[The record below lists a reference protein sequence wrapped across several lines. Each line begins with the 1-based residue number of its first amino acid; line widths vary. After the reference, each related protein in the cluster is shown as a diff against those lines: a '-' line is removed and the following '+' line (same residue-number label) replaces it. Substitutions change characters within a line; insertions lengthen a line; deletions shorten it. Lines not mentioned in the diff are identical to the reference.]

1 MSVFKSRFATVF
13 VAAAVLVL
21 FSSLS
26 AVGASMITSSKIKN
40 GTVRSVDIHNG
51 TIGMRDLNAHT
62 KGAIQQHS
70 ASSSQSAP
78 QLAAPPGRTKYD
90 GPNWSI
96 IDRNVEGNG
105 DAYLR
110 SGPTEGGSTP
120 PAGVGSLG
128 IRTGS
133 ATDKTAFGNEVDF
146 AGDRVADLSN
156 VSYSVFVTGED
167 LQRSPWNAPSVTFEI
182 DPNLE
187 SSSSNYSSL
196 VFVTN
201 QAQANT
207 WTSIDATE
215 AASGYWFLTGAAGD
229 ATHCTQAAP
238 QCSLAQIKD
247 RLDDGGAD
255 AVIGTVAI
263 TKGKDYPFSGAADA
277 LRINDTT
284 YDFEP
289 FGVSSN

>member
-1 MSVFKSRFATVF
+1 MSVFKSRLATVF
-13 VAAAVLVL
+13 VAAVVLVL

-40 GTVRSVDIHNG
+40 GTIRSVDIHNG
-51 TIGMRDLNAHT
+51 TIGMRDLNDHT
-62 KGAIQQHS
+62 KGAIEQHS
-70 ASSSQSAP
+70 NAPQSAP
-78 QLAAPPGRTKYD
+78 QVPAPPGRTKYD

-110 SGPTEGGSTP
+110 SGPATP
-120 PAGVGSLG
+120 PSGVGSLG

-146 AGDRVADLSN
+146 AGHLVKDLDK
-156 VSYSVFVTGED
+156 VSYSVFATGED
-167 LQRSPWNAPSVTFEI
+167 LQKSEWNAPSVTFEI

-187 SSSSNYSSL
+187 GVSSNYSSL
-196 VFVTN
+196 VFATN
-201 QAQANT
+201 AARANQ
-207 WTSIDATE
+207 WTTIDATE
-215 AASGYWFLTGAAGD
+215 PANGFWFLTGAAGN
-229 ATHCTQAAP
+229 ATHCTQSDP
-238 QCSLAQIKD
+238 PCSLADIKQK
-247 RLDDGGAD
+247 LDDGGDD

-263 TKGKDYPFSGAADA
+263 TKGKDYAFSGAADA
-277 LRINDTT
+277 LTINDTT